1 MAQVAENAQ
10 AQEEK
15 EQQVQSLSP
24 DAFESLPKDE
34 AQSAENIA
42 GPSLSYMQNVWIR
55 FKQRTSAVVSAII
68 IILMVVVAFGSTPFI
83 NKSTLVKSQP
93 RYANLPAKVPG
104 LDNVNGL
111 NGKIKQNGV
120 WVDQYAKNNIPKDKY
135 FLVGTDYLGRSLGQR
150 IIYGTKISLI
160 VALVA
165 AFFDLTIGVI
175 YGVIS
180 GWRGG
185 MTDNVMQRII
195 EIISS
200 IPNLVIAVL
209 LLVILKPGLKS
220 IILAIAFSSWTTMAR
235 QIRAETL
242 SLKNQEYVLAA
253 ESLGESST
261 KIAWKHLIPNLSS
274 IIIIQTMYTIPSAIF
289 FEAFL
294 SFIGIGIS
302 APETS
307 LGVLL
312 NEGQKNFQ
320 FLPYQMWYPAIVL
333 CVLMIAFN
341 LLGDGLRDAFDP
353 KSQR

>member
-1 MAQVAENAQ
+1 MDQDVNNVKITAESF
-10 AQEEK
+10 EPVEK
-15 EQQVQSLSP
+15 GET
-24 DAFESLPKDE
+24 
-34 AQSAENIA
+34 QSAEHIS
-42 GPSLSYMQNVWIR
+42 GPSLSFGQNVWIR
-55 FKQRTSAVVSAII
+55 FKQNKAAMISAVII
-68 IILMVVVAFGSTPFI
+68 IVMIVIAFGSSFWI
-83 NKSTLVKSQP
+83 NNASLVKSAPQ
-93 RYANLPAKVPG
+93 YANLPAKWPG
-104 LDNVNGL
+104 FDWLNGL

-120 WVDQYAKNNIPKDKY
+120 WTDAYASVPAGKY
-135 FLVGTDYLGRSLGQR
+135 FLAGTDYLGRSLAER

-160 VALVA
+160 VAIVA
-165 AFFDLTIGVI
+165 AFFDLTIGVA
-175 YGVIS
+175 YGIVS
-180 GWRGG
+180 GWVGG
-185 MTDNVMQRII
+185 QVDNVMQRII

-200 IPNLVIAVL
+200 VPNLVIVVL
-209 LLVILKPGLKS
+209 MLVVLKPGITS
-220 IILAIAFSSWTTMAR
+220 IILAIAISSWTTMAR

-242 SLKNQEYVLAA
+242 SLKNEEYVLAA
-253 ESLGESST
+253 RSLGEST
-261 KIAWKHLIPNLSS
+261 WKIALKHLVPNLSS

-320 FLPYQMWYPAIVL
+320 FLPYQMWYPAAVL

-353 KSQR
+353 RSQR

>member
-1 MAQVAENAQ
+1 M
-10 AQEEK
+10 EEK
-15 EQQVQSLSP
+15 LKLSP
-24 DAFESLPKDE
+24 DSFEPLAKGE
-34 AQSAENIA
+34 AQDNEKIA
-42 GPSLSYMQNVWIR
+42 APSLTFTQDVWLR
-55 FKQRTSAVVSAII
+55 LKKNKGAVVSLIVI
-68 IILMVVVAFGSTPFI
+68 LLMVIVAFGSTPFI

-93 RYANLPAKVPG
+93 QYANLPAKVPG
-104 LDNVNGL
+104 LDAINGL
-111 NGKIKQNGV
+111 NGKIKQGGV
-120 WVDQYAKNNIPKDKY
+120 WVDAYAKNDVPKDKY
-135 FLVGTDYLGRSLGQR
+135 FYLGTDYLGRSLAQR
-150 IIYGTKISLI
+150 IIYGTKVSLI

-165 AFFDLTIGVI
+165 TFFDLTVGVA
-175 YGVIS
+175 YGIIS
-180 GWRGG
+180 GWKGG
-185 MTDNVMQRII
+185 RVDNVMQRII

-200 IPNLVIAVL
+200 IPNLVIVVL
-209 LLVILKPGLKS
+209 MLVVLKPGVTS
-220 IILAIAFSSWTTMAR
+220 IILAIAISSWTTMAR
-235 QIRAETL
+235 MIRAETL
-242 SLKNQEYVLAA
+242 SLKTQEYVLAA
-253 ESLGESST
+253 RTLGESPT

-294 SFIGIGIS
+294 SFIGIGIT

-353 KSQR
+353 KTRR